1 MKKKNCLFD
10 FATKSWCFFISLLTL
25 DEMPKSSEID
35 KAPNKNKYDILVGA
49 SYLLILLGFCF
60 GIHKV
65 VYFTKLKSDVDLMTI
80 PGVML
85 SVLLFI
91 TLALSSWISFVSVNK
106 IYIKAVSQRK
116 QSKKKDIFSSLLS
129 VVLAV
134 YFTFFSVNEAYL
146 TGKYNPSSYQGVCA
160 SISTSGAKSEECIK
174 YESDYE
180 RDSSVMSRVFYFFD
194 L

>member
-1 MKKKNCLFD
+1 MKNKNCLFD

-25 DEMPKSSEID
+25 DKMPESSEID
-35 KAPNKNKYDILVGA
+35 KAPNKRKYDILVGVF
-49 SYLLILLGFCF
+49 YLLIFLGFCF
-60 GIHKV
+60 GIYKV
-65 VYFTKLKSDVDLMTI
+65 LYLSKLKSDVGLMTI
-80 PGVML
+80 PGVILLGL
-85 SVLLFI
+85 SFV

-116 QSKKKDIFSSLLS
+116 QSKKKDIFSALLS
-129 VVLAV
+129 VVFTV
-134 YFTFFSVNEAYL
+134 YSTFFSVNEAYL
-146 TGKYNPSSYQGVCA
+146 TGKYNPSSYQGVCD

-180 RDSSVMSRVFYFFD
+180 RDSSVLSRVFYF